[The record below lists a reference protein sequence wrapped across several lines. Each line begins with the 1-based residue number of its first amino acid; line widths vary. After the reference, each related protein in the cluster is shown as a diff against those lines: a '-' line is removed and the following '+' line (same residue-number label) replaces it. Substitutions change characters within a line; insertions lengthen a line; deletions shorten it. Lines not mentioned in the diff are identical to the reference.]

1 MLLDSPYRPHNPG
14 HDYYNPGTYLITL
27 VVREREPL
35 LASLGEDPRH
45 PALNLSPLGKAVMQ
59 AWSDTQDIQR
69 AKGRSITLKNAV
81 CMPDH
86 FHGVIRVEEKL
97 DRHLGEIIRGF
108 KMACTQSWR
117 RLFAEQPCMVASQN
131 GDVLDLPGDI
141 EFGGKKL
148 RNLSPLQR
156 EQYYAENPAE
166 QPLFDANYDD
176 SIAID
181 EQQVEAMVHYVLD
194 NPRRAILRKAYPQLF
209 ERRLHVRIGEHEYAA
224 FGNLFLLRWGWKVPV
239 KCHRWRMNGDRRDYN
254 TPYEQTEAF
263 VQQKESLLSQAMRGA
278 ALVTPGISKGEQI
291 IKNECLARH
300 IPLIHLQKEQI
311 GAYWKPEQSRFDACQ
326 TGMLLILA
334 PWQLENMGTAE
345 LKYADGTVENVPAD
359 TDYSRFHNMNDL
371 SIELSHF
378 TGDAMIIS

>member
-14 HDYYNPGTYLITL
+14 HDYYEPGTYLITL
-27 VVREREPL
+27 VVRRREPL
-35 LASLGEDPRH
+35 LATLGTDPRH
-45 PALNLSPLGKAVMQ
+45 PELTLSPLGEAVMQ
-59 AWSDTQDIQR
+59 AWIDTQDIQR
-69 AKGRSITLKNAV
+69 AKGRSLTLMNAV

-117 RLFAEQPCMVASQN
+117 RLLAEQPCMVASQN
-131 GDVLDLPGDI
+131 GDVIDLPGDV
-141 EFGGKKL
+141 EFKGKKL

-156 EQYYAENPAE
+156 ERYYAENPDE

-176 SIAID
+176 SIAIN
-181 EQQVEAMVHYVLD
+181 EKQVEAMVRYVLD
-194 NPRRAILRKAYPQLF
+194 NPKRAILRKAYPQLF
-209 ERRLHVRIGEHEYAA
+209 ERRLHIRIGEHEYAA

-239 KCHRWRMNGDRRDYN
+239 KCHRWRMYGSSRDYDM
-254 TPYEQTEAF
+254 PYEQTEEFAL
-263 VQQKESLLSQAMRGA
+263 QKANIMSQAMQGA
-278 ALVTPGISKGEQI
+278 ALITPGISRGEQI
-291 IKNECLARH
+291 VKNECLSRH
-300 IPLIHLQKEQI
+300 IPLIHLQKESI
-311 GAYWKPEQSRFDACQ
+311 GPYWKPEKTRFNACT

-334 PWQLENMGTAE
+334 PWQLEDMGTAQRQNAE
-345 LKYADGTVENVPAD
+345 GFIEDVPAD

-371 SIELSHF
+371 AIELSRF